1 MGTTRCWGTC
11 FLRERAVRL
20 RQKDLERAER
30 LRALHAHPGFAAV
43 QERIHW
49 YIELQR
55 GACSVADLLLMPSPR
70 DLLDSGQV
78 DAVTRLEVSLLGLA
92 PEVVISLERKDAS
105 ARATVVAL
113 SMPLRESVRPGRLL
127 EDPALPALGREFWAR
142 TATTRTMKLDPEL
155 VDEVMRVSRV
165 APDCATPDL
174 LDGTSFVHSAAE
186 NGVEHRATWFSP
198 GPDHPAQLQI
208 VKLYQRVSGV
218 RCI

>member
-1 MGTTRCWGTC
+1 
-11 FLRERAVRL
+11 
-20 RQKDLERAER
+20 
-30 LRALHAHPGFAAV
+30 
-43 QERIHW
+43 
-49 YIELQR
+49 
-55 GACSVADLLLMPSPR
+55 MPSR
-70 DLLDSGQV
+70 DLRC
-78 DAVTRLEVSLLGLA
+78 ALLGLA

-155 VDEVMRVSRV
+155 VDEVMPMLRV

-174 LDGTSFVHSAAE
+174 GVVRALSGQ